1 MKWKLKDEYI
11 GHNIPNFK
19 RTLCSLK
26 AHHLEA
32 LEEYN
37 PAILD
42 IYFDRVDEKKTA
54 KKPKI
59 KGAGDE

>member
-1 MKWKLKDEYI
+1 MKWKLKEEYI
-11 GHNIPNFK
+11 GHNIPNFN

-26 AHHLEA
+26 EHHLIA

-42 IYFDRVDEKKTA
+42 IYFDRVDNVKKS
-54 KKPKI
+54 KPK
-59 KGAGDE
+59 KKVEDE